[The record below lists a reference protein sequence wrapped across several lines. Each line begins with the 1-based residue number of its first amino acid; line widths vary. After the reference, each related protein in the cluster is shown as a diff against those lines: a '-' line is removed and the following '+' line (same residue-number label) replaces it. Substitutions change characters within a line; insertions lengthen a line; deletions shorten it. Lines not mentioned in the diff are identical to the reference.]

1 MRNQL
6 GKYPYKNS
14 RSQALTFQQEEDR
27 ATFCQWLV
35 DQPENFPQKVIF
47 GDEKMWPLD
56 RLSANRQNWRYWSE
70 ENPHI
75 VDEINNQG
83 GKSFMCSVMM
93 VDGRILE
100 PYWFVTEE
108 GKAFNC
114 DQHAYLDMLE
124 QHFFPQF
131 SARELR
137 KYYFQQD
144 GKFKISICS
153 IFGYNGYLLGYVEHR
168 KYDFFEGIA
177 QLF

>member
-1 MRNQL
+1 MVWSDIFFYINA
-6 GKYPYKNS
+6 S
-14 RSQALTFQQEEDR
+14 SQEV
-27 ATFCQWLV
+27 C
-35 DQPENFPQKVIF
+35 
-47 GDEKMWPLD
+47 
-56 RLSANRQNWRYWSE
+56 SANRQNWRYWSE

-124 QHFFPQF
+124 QHFFLNFLLASLGNITSSKMESSKSLSVQY
-131 SARELR
+131 L
-137 KYYFQQD
+137 D
-144 GKFKISICS
+144 TTGIC
-153 IFGYNGYLLGYVEHR
+153 
-168 KYDFFEGIA
+168 
-177 QLF
+177 